1 MRIYHLGDGN
11 VLQEYA
17 YSSKNKIGWH
27 WGGLHELKIVLDPTS
42 SITAVWDD
50 GLIHVFY
57 QGRCHDL
64 LRKEFIN
71 D

>member
-1 MRIYHLGDGN
+1 MRIYHLGHRN

-17 YSSKNKIGWH
+17 YSTERKIGWH
-27 WGGLHELKIVLDPTS
+27 WGNLHKLKIVLDPTS

-57 QGRCHDL
+57 QGRCHDPL
-64 LRKEFIN
+64 CKEFMK
-71 D
+71 